1 MEYKNQIELYKSLMP
16 VFNVK
21 KRLINARNVN
31 DIDINDIWHYLALNK
46 WRYDTNLTI
55 SDIVND
61 IIMID
66 VNIIKNKGGK

>member
-1 MEYKNQIELYKSLMP
+1 MEYNNQIELYKSLMP
-16 VFNVK
+16 AFNVK
-21 KRLINARNVN
+21 KRLIEASNVN
-31 DIDINDIWHYLALNK
+31 DININDIWRYLALNK

-66 VNIIKNKGGK
+66 INIIRNEGGK